1 MAMAIAN
8 RYARA
13 LADVVARTGD
23 YRQVLS
29 DLEGFAAAYRESAE
43 LREVLTTPAVPPP
56 QKHAV
61 LEAILTR
68 LEVSQVTS
76 NFLRVLTGNY
86 RLSLL
91 DEVIHAFLKIANDRL
106 GIVRV
111 EVASAAELSE
121 TERQELLARFGV
133 LMQKQVDVEFR
144 VEKKLLGGIL
154 AQIESTVYDGS
165 VRGHLQ
171 RIRERLMAR

>member
-1 MAMAIAN
+1 MPMAIAN

-13 LADVVARTGD
+13 LADVVGPTGD
-23 YRQVLS
+23 YRTVLRE
-29 DLEGFAAAYRESAE
+29 LEDFAGAYRASGE

-56 QKHAV
+56 QKQAV
-61 LEAILTR
+61 LAAILAR
-68 LEVSQVTS
+68 LGASPVTA
-76 NFLRVLTGNY
+76 NFLRVLAGNY
-86 RLSLL
+86 RLDLL
-91 DEVIHAFLKIANDRL
+91 GDVRQAFLKMANDRL

-111 EVASAAELSE
+111 EIASAAELSAA
-121 TERQELLARFGV
+121 ERQALLARFQT
-133 LMQKQVDVEFR
+133 LTEKQVEVELR
-144 VEKKLLGGIL
+144 VEKALLGGIL